1 MLQIRLRSKKQYQDQ
16 NELKVEKE
24 LRKAKRDSIRMTNGP
39 LEFTN
44 GQQQLLNTFT
54 ASEVYHP

>member
-24 LRKAKRDSIRMTNGP
+24 LRKAKRNSIRMINGP